1 MKEIRKKR
9 AVATEFQAMMEGNKI
24 GGIHDENSRPECALS
39 Q

>member
-9 AVATEFQAMMEGNKI
+9 AVATESQAMMEGNKI
-24 GGIHDENSRPECALS
+24 GGIHDENSRPGCAFS